1 MKKKSTAVF
10 TAILSAA
17 LLWGGVP
24 VAAQPTMEPN
34 VVVSDSSYVDSPRL
48 QYLSSVFTDLTINGN
63 RADCQGNFTTFKN
76 VQVDLTVTLQ
86 RSRINTSSD
95 SSWSDVTWWSMTWTG
110 PCQRI
115 LNRSYSG
122 LTSGYYYRVKT
133 TATARNGNTPLETVV
148 VYSAVSYYG

>member
-1 MKKKSTAVF
+1 MRKKSTAVF
-10 TAILSAA
+10 TAILSAT

-24 VAAQPTMEPN
+24 AAAQPTVEPN
-34 VVVSDSSYVDSPRL
+34 VVVSDSNYVDSPRL

-86 RSRINTSSD
+86 RSRINTSTD

-115 LNRSYSG
+115 LPAAITIALKPRLPHAMGIRHWKRSS
-122 LTSGYYYRVKT
+122 SIR
-133 TATARNGNTPLETVV
+133 R
-148 VYSAVSYYG
+148 